1 MESHFT
7 DEMLRLATFKLA
19 AENNAMLRAMLQNQV
34 QIMKRLEIEF
44 DVAPPFPEL
53 ISEDPLID
61 HSEYRLALVNA
72 EVIEKAVIKRI
83 WDFSVEHDSSLD
95 IDDIS

>member
-1 MESHFT
+1 LESHFT
-7 DEMLRLATFKLA
+7 EEMLRLATFKLA
-19 AENNAMLRAMLQNQV
+19 AENNAMLRAMLYNQV
-34 QIMKRLEIEF
+34 LIMKKLEMDF

-72 EVIEKAVIKRI
+72 EAIEKAVMKRV
-83 WDFSVEHDSSLD
+83 WDYAVEHDNSLD